1 MSGGSFNYLCH
12 KDVGGVLGE
21 GREDLRSMAG
31 ALTELGHDARDVAE
45 RTAALLVK
53 ADEMQSEID
62 ALSDVWHAVE
72 WWRSCDYS
80 REQVF
85 IAIGRYRERERAA

>member
-21 GREDLRSMAG
+21 GREDLRGMAG
-31 ALTELGHDARDVAE
+31 ALAALGHDAKDVAE
-45 RTAALLVK
+45 RTAALLTK
-53 ADEMQSEID
+53 ADEMQAEIE
-62 ALSDVWHAVE
+62 ALADVWQAVE
-72 WWRSCDYS
+72 WWQSCDYS

-85 IAIGRYRERERAA
+85 IAIGRYRERGSDG